1 MIGRGIALVVLA
13 ACAAG
18 FVRTTDRETSACL
31 YWPRRDVT
39 FTVNPNRAA
48 SSPSCAGDGALE
60 AVRAAFAAWP
70 DATRA
75 GASTPCTDLNLADGG
90 LTSRSAAGYVRG
102 GPNENLLVFRKGWCS
117 DRVAA
122 DDPCWDDGACGDAFG
137 CFPDDSD
144 GDRHIIAVTTVT
156 YDSGSGRILDADI
169 EVADWDGETTS
180 PGGQPLPLSTPATN
194 GWYFSCGD
202 DVPQCTSY
210 GDDKCSFIDLRNTLT
225 HEVGHL
231 VGLAHVART
240 SANHSVTMYPDT
252 GPLDVQKRDLSPDDV
267 AGVCAIYPASEPSPT
282 CVQDRGDEGCGGQ
295 TAGGARPAGALGL
308 GLALLVLLARRACR
322 RVSLS

>member
-1 MIGRGIALVVLA
+1 MIGRGIALVALA

-31 YWPRRDVT
+31 YWPGREIT
-39 FTVNPNRAA
+39 FAVNPSRPA

-60 AVRAAFAAWP
+60 AARAAFAAWP
-70 DATRA
+70 GATRA
-75 GASTPCTDLNLADGG
+75 GASAPCTDLNLADGG
-90 LTSRSAAGYVRG
+90 LTDRSAAGYARG
-102 GPNENLLVFRKGWCS
+102 GENENLVVFRQGWCS
-117 DRVAA
+117 DRVRA
-122 DDPCWDDGACGDAFG
+122 DDPCWDDGSCGDAFG
-137 CFPDDSD
+137 CFPDDTD

-169 EVADWDGETTS
+169 EVADWDGQGS
-180 PGGQPLPLSTPATN
+180 ALSTPATN

-210 GDDKCSFIDLRNTLT
+210 GDDRCSFIDLRNTLT

-231 VGLAHVART
+231 IGLAHVART
-240 SANHSVTMYPDT
+240 SANHAVTMYPDT

-267 AGVCAIYPASEPSPT
+267 AGVCAIYPADAPTPT
-282 CVQDRGDEGCGGQ
+282 CVRDRDDEGCGGQ
-295 TAGGARPAGALGL
+295 TAGGAPPGGVLGV
-308 GLALLVLLARRACR
+308 GLALLVLLFRRALR
-322 RVSLS
+322 QVSLP